1 MVMDDK
7 ELEKKMREEVKQLRR
22 FYLQISYYCLAN
34 GLFILIWALS
44 GFGYFWPFW
53 PILIWG
59 ALLLVRGEELDSLPE
74 FIMRYARLFR
84 SKLPFLR
91 EDWAEAQVKKR
102 MASRRAKN
110 AAKASASK
118 SSSVSALPAKA
129 VTAPKTAPAKKE
141 PSKAAPKKPVAKKPA
156 VKKPAAK
163 KSTTVKKPTTKT
175 SAKPKMAAKPKAK
188 K

>member
-74 FIMRYARLFR
+74 FLMRYARLFR

-91 EDWAEAQVKKR
+91 EDWTEAQVKKR

-110 AAKASASK
+110 AAKTSTSK
-118 SSSVSALPAKA
+118 SPSVPALPPKT
-129 VTAPKTAPAKKE
+129 VTAPKTATAKKE
-141 PSKAAPKKPVAKKPA
+141 SPKSAAKKPVAKKPA
-156 VKKPAAK
+156 AKKTTAK
-163 KSTTVKKPTTKT
+163 KSTAVKKPTTKT
-175 SAKPKMAAKPKAK
+175 STKPKTATKSKAK